1 MTVQYIEIGGQRMAV
16 LPEVEFRRLQE
27 EAEELDDIR
36 AAQAAERRAEEGE
49 ENVPLELVDR
59 LIAGD
64 HPLRVWREYRGLSQ
78 QALGERV
85 NLSKMTI
92 SGIETGRQDTNS
104 KNWRALAAMLG
115 VDVDDIMP
123 DG

>member
-49 ENVPLELVDR
+49 EYVPLELVDR